1 MDITPASQSVVQNNA
16 QVHHEYKNLL
26 EGIHFKFPTFK
37 HDHPAVIDVNQVA
50 DQQLTVGQK
59 VADKVAATMGS
70 WKFIITQSC
79 ILAAWIVLNS
89 IQLFFKPFD
98 AYPFILLNLTLSFEA
113 AFAAP
118 FIMISQNRQ
127 AQKDRIMAE
136 SDYHCNTKGEEETR
150 HIMEHLDHQDI
161 VLFQLVKRI
170 EEQHM
175 EIKEHL
181 VRLDPTLAQKLG
193 IDAVELSKESL
204 EGDEI
209 TGNS

>member
-79 ILAAWIVLNS
+79 ILAVWIVLNS

-98 AYPFILLNLTLSFEA
+98 AYPFILLNLLLSFDA
-113 AFAAP
+113 AFSSP
-118 FIMISQNRQ
+118 FIMISHNLQPQQ
-127 AQKDRIMAE
+127 APIL
-136 SDYHCNTKGEEETR
+136 T
-150 HIMEHLDHQDI
+150 
-161 VLFQLVKRI
+161 
-170 EEQHM
+170 
-175 EIKEHL
+175 
-181 VRLDPTLAQKLG
+181 
-193 IDAVELSKESL
+193 
-204 EGDEI
+204 
-209 TGNS
+209 